1 MNHIT
6 NYDMS
11 SSVNIFFKKNMWCKF
26 QLHHCVKSIRIR
38 SYSGL
43 LTITPNTDTFR
54 AVHAI
59 DKGQGTN
66 FSYFKLLWKNWKPNW
81 MKGKVFGFPV
91 NETRQAQ
98 LKGQTQFALV

>member
-1 MNHIT
+1 MNDIT

-11 SSVNIFFKKNMWCKF
+11 SSVNIFFKKNIWCKF
-26 QLHHCVKSIRIR
+26 QLHHCVKSVRIR

-43 LTITPNTDTFR
+43 RTRTPNTDTFR

-66 FSYFKLLWKNWKPNW
+66 FFLLQAALEKL
-81 MKGKVFGFPV
+81 
-91 NETRQAQ
+91 ETKLGER
-98 LKGQTQFALV
+98 